1 MPPEWVL
8 WESGLS
14 FGWRVEGGER
24 REDVAPGY
32 QACECISEAVV
43 SHHRFSSAP
52 QVSRLARLSL
62 IAEELGL
69 PDLANKSD
77 RLIRHPGFTNGL
89 GGARPT
95 CKPK

>member
-1 MPPEWVL
+1 MWPP
-8 WESGLS
+8 G
-14 FGWRVEGGER
+14 
-24 REDVAPGY
+24 P
-32 QACECISEAVV
+32 QACEGISEAVV
-43 SHHRFSSAP
+43 SHTLSSVP

-77 RLIRHPGFTNGL
+77 RLIRHPGVANGL

-95 CKPK
+95 SKPE